1 MRLYIGAVDAL
12 SERCD
17 VLGKT
22 WVWWATT
29 LTDLDAPS
37 WSGETR
43 LPGWDVAALAAH
55 ATLLIRGLGF
65 LASRPLDVEP
75 AIPTAVDMLRRFNE
89 PGGVATTSAEVVAD
103 MARRH
108 AESMSPDE
116 LVAMFAVT
124 GPEVVAR
131 VEAAGPIVVDYFGN
145 GPVPI
150 VEALSIA
157 VLEAV
162 VHGLDLCAATGASS
176 SSIPVAAV
184 AHTVGLLAAIADPA
198 AFIDAATGRGPT
210 DVLPVM
216 R

>member
-1 MRLYIGAVDAL
+1 M
-12 SERCD
+12 
-17 VLGKT
+17 LGEA
-22 WVWWATT
+22 WSWWATT
-29 LTDLDAPS
+29 LSDLDSPA
-37 WSGETR
+37 WSVDTR

-55 ATLLIRGLGF
+55 ATLLIRGLGY
-65 LASRPLDVEP
+65 LASQPLDVEP
-75 AIPTAVDMLRRFNE
+75 SIPTAVDMLRRFNE
-89 PGGVATTSAEVVAD
+89 PGGVATTSADVVAD

-124 GPEVVAR
+124 GPEVVATI
-131 VEAAGPIVVDYFGN
+131 EAAGPIVVDYFGN
-145 GPVPI
+145 GTFPI
-150 VEALSIA
+150 GEALSIA

-162 VHGLDLCAATGASS
+162 VHGVDLCAATATST
-176 SSIPVAAV
+176 SSIPAAAV
-184 AHTVGLLAAIADPA
+184 AHTVGLLAAIAEPA